1 MKILFSVISN
11 STKIFALSATVLFA
25 ACGGDASKDV
35 EKAKES
41 LNAQSPASDP
51 SQEKSGD
58 ASVNPVNTTEPQ
70 NSANTAGGTTKISF
84 AEEKF
89 DFGNVKEGEKVTH
102 KFKFKNVGDKPL
114 IISDA
119 KGSCGCTVPDYP
131 KNPIPP
137 GESGEIKVEFNSK
150 DKPGKQTKYVTL
162 NANTEPSETRLT
174 INANVIGGD
183 VKTK

>member
-1 MKILFSVISN
+1 MKILNFVIS
-11 STKIFALSATVLFA
+11 SKIIAFSSIVFFS
-25 ACGGDASKDV
+25 ACGGGISNEDV

-41 LNAQSPASDP
+41 VSAQNPGSDP
-51 SQEKSGD
+51 NVEKGKD
-58 ASVNPVNTTEPQ
+58 VSVNPTNTTEPQ
-70 NSANTAGGTTKISF
+70 KNSNAAAGTTKISF
-84 AEEKF
+84 AEEKH

-102 KFKFKNVGDKPL
+102 MFKFKNSGDKPL

-119 KGSCGCTVPDYP
+119 KGSCGCTVPEYP
-131 KNPIPP
+131 KNPIAP

-162 NANTEPSETRLT
+162 NANTEPSEMRLT
-174 INANVIGGD
+174 ITANVIGKD